1 MILAVGKKAIYPCQG
16 PCLIGRVV
24 NRVVNDR
31 TVLFY
36 HLTVLG
42 DSGGE
47 LYVPVD
53 KAQAIGVRLL
63 LKRSEI
69 PKLLEHLKQVDI
81 TSEHWRQRAID
92 NLKLF
97 TSGSPYDLAE
107 VIKSLTVLKRKST
120 LTLGEVR
127 TLDKARKLL
136 IGEISEVM
144 GEAKSVVEEQ
154 LDHALNA

>member
-1 MILAVGKKAIYPCQG
+1 MMLAVGKKAIYPCQG

-31 TVLFY
+31 MVPFY
-36 HLTVLG
+36 HLTVLD

-47 LYVPVD
+47 LFVPVD

-63 LKRSEI
+63 LERSEL
-69 PKLLEHLKQVDI
+69 PKLLEHLKKTAI
-81 TSEHWRQRAID
+81 TSAHWRQRAID

-107 VIKSLTVLKRKST
+107 VIQSLTVLKRTTT
-120 LTLGEVR
+120 LTLGEAR
-127 TLDKARKLL
+127 TLDKARRLM
-136 IGEISEVM
+136 ICE
-144 GEAKSVVEEQ
+144 
-154 LDHALNA
+154 